1 MNNPILPWQQPNWE
15 HLNSYISQQRIPQGL
30 LITGRKGLGKYQLAT
45 QFAQSLLCTARQENG
60 LFCGHCSSCGLFTAG
75 THPDFMLITP
85 EEDKKIIGIDAIRQ
99 LITKLTLKPQ
109 FESHRVVLINPADQ
123 LNNAA
128 ANGFLK
134 CLEEPNERTC
144 VVLLT
149 EKPTKLPATI
159 RSRCQ
164 KMAVSIPSQN
174 QAKTWLNNQK
184 ITENLD
190 VLLSLAQGAPLL
202 AKEYANDAVIKTR
215 LQCFHDWLKVGKSE
229 LNPIVLAELWHK
241 QDAAARLLFWQ
252 ISWITDIIK
261 CQYHRETENLYHA
274 DLRNSLQDLALRL
287 NLKKLYKFY
296 DLLLSSQQKIETQI
310 NKQLMFEE
318 LLIQWAKLNNGG

>member
-1 MNNPILPWQQPNWE
+1 MPKSILPWQQNNWE
-15 HLNSYISQQRIPQGL
+15 HLANYINQQRIPQGL
-30 LITGRKGLGKYQLAT
+30 LITGCKGLGKYLLAT
-45 QFAQSLLCTARQENG
+45 QFAQSLLCTARLENG
-60 LFCGHCSSCGLFTAG
+60 LFCGHCNSCLLFKVN
-75 THPDFMLITP
+75 THPDFMLVTP

-144 VVLLT
+144 IVLLT

-159 RSRCQ
+159 LSRCQ
-164 KMAVSIPSQN
+164 KMPVAVPN
-174 QAKTWLNNQK
+174 AEVAKVWLATQK
-184 ITENLD
+184 ISENAD

-202 AKEYANDAVIKTR
+202 AKEYAHGDIIKTR
-215 LQCFHDWLKVGKSE
+215 LHCFNDWLKIAKSE
-229 LNPIVLAELWHK
+229 LNPIVVAEQWHK
-241 QDAAARLLFWQ
+241 QDISQLIFWQ
-252 ISWITDIIK
+252 MSWITDMIK
-261 CQYHRETENLYHA
+261 CRYTPETNNLYHA
-274 DLRNSLQDLALRL
+274 DLKYSLQELALRL

-318 LLIQWAKLNNGG
+318 ILIQWTKLNNGD

>member
-1 MNNPILPWQQPNWE
+1 MTHSILPWQQPNWE
-15 HLNSYISQQRIPQGL
+15 HLANYINQQRIPQAL
-30 LITGRKGLGKYQLAT
+30 LITGRKGLGKYQLAM
-45 QFAQSLLCTARQENG
+45 QFAQALLCTARLENG
-60 LFCGHCSSCGLFTAG
+60 WFCDHCHSCVLFKAG

-109 FESHRVVLINPADQ
+109 FESYRVVLINPADQ
-123 LNNAA
+123 LNTNA

-144 VVLLT
+144 IILLT

-159 RSRCQ
+159 MSRCQ
-164 KMAVSIPSQN
+164 KLAVSVPNSN
-174 QAKTWLNNQK
+174 LAKNWLVQQK
-184 ITENLD
+184 INENLE

-202 AKEYANDAVIKTR
+202 AKEYANDALIKTR
-215 LQCFHDWLKVGKSE
+215 LQCFNDWLKVAKKE
-229 LNPIVLAELWHK
+229 LNPIVLAEQWQK
-241 QDAAARLLFWQ
+241 QDVAQLMFWQ

-261 CQYHRETENLYHA
+261 CSHHSGATNFYHA
-274 DLRNSLQDLALRL
+274 DLKPSLQELASRL
-287 NLKKLYKFY
+287 NLMQVYRFY

-318 LLIQWAKLNNGG
+318 ILIQWVKLNNGG

>member
-1 MNNPILPWQQPNWE
+1 MINPILPWQQHNWE
-15 HLNSYISQQRIPQGL
+15 LLGSYINQQRIPQAL

-45 QFAQSLLCTARQENG
+45 QFAQSLLCTARLENG
-60 LFCGHCSSCGLFTAG
+60 LFCGHCSSCVLFTAG
-75 THPDFMLITP
+75 THPDFMLVSP

-144 VVLLT
+144 IVLLT
-149 EKPTKLPATI
+149 EKPAKLPATI

-164 KMAVSIPSQN
+164 KLAVSIPSQP
-174 QAKTWLNNQK
+174 QAKVWLSSQK
-184 ITENLD
+184 VTENID

-202 AKEYANDAVIKTR
+202 AKEYAHEAMIKTR
-215 LQCFHDWLKVGKSE
+215 LDCFNDWLKVAKGE
-229 LNPIVLAELWHK
+229 QNPILLAEVWHK
-241 QDAAARLLFWQ
+241 QDATRLLLWQ
-252 ISWITDIIK
+252 MSWITDMIK
-261 CQYHRETENLYHA
+261 SRYSQEVGLFYHA
-274 DLRNSLQDLALRL
+274 DLKNSLQELGLKL
-287 NLKKLYKFY
+287 NLTKVYKFY
-296 DLLLSSQQKIETQI
+296 DLLLRSQAKIETQI

-318 LLIQWAKLNNGG
+318 ILIHWEKLNNGS

>member
-1 MNNPILPWQQPNWE
+1 MPKSILPWQQPNWE
-15 HLNSYISQQRIPQGL
+15 HLNSYIRQQRIPQAL

-45 QFAQSLLCTARQENG
+45 QFSQSLLCTARLENG
-60 LFCGHCSSCGLFTAG
+60 LFCGHCSSCLLFAAG
-75 THPDFMLITP
+75 THPDFMQITP

-123 LNNAA
+123 LNNNA

-144 VVLLT
+144 IILLT

-159 RSRCQ
+159 ISRCQ
-164 KMAVSIPSQN
+164 KMTVTIPSLTL
-174 QAKTWLNNQK
+174 AKNWLTQEK
-184 ITENLD
+184 ITENTE

-202 AKEYANDAVIKTR
+202 AKQYANNAIIKTR
-215 LQCFHDWLKVGKSE
+215 LDCFNNWLKVGKSE

-241 QDAAARLLFWQ
+241 QDVAQLLFWQ

-261 CQYHRETENLYHA
+261 SRYSLESDNLYHA
-274 DLRNSLQDLALRL
+274 DLKKPLQELALKL
-287 NLKKLYKFY
+287 NLKSVYQYY
-296 DLLLSSQQKIETQI
+296 DLLLGSQQKIETQI

-318 LLIQWAKLNNGG
+318 LLIEWAKLNNGG